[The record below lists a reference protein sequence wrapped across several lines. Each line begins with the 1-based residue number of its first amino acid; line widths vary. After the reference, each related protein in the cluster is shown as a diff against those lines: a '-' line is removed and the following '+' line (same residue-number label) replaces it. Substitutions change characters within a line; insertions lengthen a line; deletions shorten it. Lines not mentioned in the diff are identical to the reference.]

1 MTTAYVDTLDFDDG
15 PVLLVG
21 TRKGAWMLSAD
32 PARSS
37 WKVSGPSFLGHVV
50 QHMMLDPRDGKTLLL
65 AMRTGHL
72 GPTVFR
78 STDLGRSWKEA
89 TRPPAFATGDPLER
103 SLNAV
108 FWLTPGHSS
117 EPGVWYAGGSPQGL
131 FRTDDGGDT
140 WEPVSGWNDHP
151 QWGTW
156 AEWPDR
162 EGTPDGSMLHSVIVD
177 PRDAAHVYIGLSG
190 GGVFE
195 SVDGGADWSPLNQG
209 VAA

>member
-1 MTTAYVDTLDFDDG
+1 MTTAYVDTLDRVDDG
-15 PVLLVG
+15 PMLLVG

-32 PARSS
+32 ATRSA
-37 WKVSGPSFLGHVV
+37 WKASGPLFLGHIV

-78 STDLGRSWKEA
+78 STDLGRSWQEA
-89 TRPPAFATGDPLER
+89 TRPPAFAAGDPLKR

-108 FWLTPGHSS
+108 FWLTPGHTS

-131 FRTDDGGDT
+131 FRTGDGGDT
-140 WEPVSGWNDHP
+140 WEPVSGWNDHES
-151 QWGTW
+151 WETW
-156 AEWPDR
+156 AEWPDE
-162 EGTPDGSMLHSVIVD
+162 EGTPDGSMLHSVNVD

-195 SVDGGADWSPLNQG
+195 SA
-209 VAA
+209 